1 MRFLELRIPPVVF
14 SLLTAALMAGV
25 AWAARGLNLAIPGS
39 RLLAGGLFAAGA
51 SISVLGVV
59 TFRRARTTMNPLQ
72 PTRATTLVVSGIYRI
87 SRNPM
92 YLGFLVCLLG
102 WAILL
107 SNPAALLP
115 IPLFVLGMNRWQ
127 IVPEE
132 TALTQR
138 FGTAFVAYM
147 ARTRRWL

>member
-1 MRFLELRIPPVVF
+1 
-14 SLLTAALMAGV
+14 
-25 AWAARGLNLAIPGS
+25 
-39 RLLAGGLFAAGA
+39 
-51 SISVLGVV
+51 
-59 TFRRARTTMNPLQ
+59 MNPLQ

-92 YLGFLVCLLG
+92 YLGFLVCLPG

-132 TALTQR
+132 KALTQR